1 MKTEIKYGKKLT
13 NKFIK
18 RIFLWTSIYTFIFII
33 LWLLCRSICSSV
45 IWYEGD
51 FFYDILRNI
60 GYSFTTL
67 LIIWL
72 IGFSIIVI
80 KCLYK
85 TLSYVDSIVDASAL
99 LISDKEE
106 DIVLP
111 EDLLDVEKRMNQ
123 IKKQARKNLRLAQ
136 ENEQRKNDLIVYLAH
151 DIKTPLT
158 SMIGYLSLLNEI
170 NDMPLKQRVKYINI
184 ALEKSYRLEDLINEL
199 FDISRF
205 NAETIILS
213 KEELNLTMM
222 LEQIVDDFYPI
233 LKENNKE
240 ITIKSD
246 DKIIIYADSDKIAR
260 VFGNII
266 KNAINYSINNDKI
279 EIVAKKGGGICHLSN
294 LLYYLFLM
302 SPLTVV
308 ERHGHKIKS
317 FPNPDKSS
325 LEGIDA
331 TISSGWLDLK
341 VKNETNNIYQIDI
354 SFDENYMYGKILSD
368 KESTIDYKIVNGN
381 LNYIKENNKIYE
393 CVEVI
398 RIEIDKK
405 TKKEIKKEKLYD
417 EKVLIKY
424 ELPSD
429 VKVEEM

>member
-279 EIVAKKGGGICHLSN
+279 EIEVKKDNQNVI
-294 LLYYLFLM
+294 
-302 SPLTVV
+302 V
-308 ERHGHKIKS
+308 
-317 FPNPDKSS
+317 
-325 LEGIDA
+325 
-331 TISSGWLDLK
+331 K

-429 VKVEEM
+429 VKVEEL